1 MLQLSVFSNKN
12 HANSKNNFKTELL
25 LLDKIRL
32 VLYLRIMDKHKIR
45 AENLVKIY
53 GKKRVVN
60 DLSLEIAQGEVVG
73 ILGPN
78 GAGKTTTFYMILG
91 LTKPNTGHVYFDE
104 TEISKKPM
112 FKRAR
117 LGIGYLAQAPSIFHK
132 LTVEQN
138 IMAILET
145 LPMSKHDRKIKLE
158 EYLAELSL
166 TPLAKQKA
174 YTLSGGERRKLEITR
189 ALVTNP
195 TFMFMDEPFAGV
207 DPIAVADIQDNIGK
221 LKDKNIGIMITD
233 HNVIETLKI
242 VNRAYIIYEGKI
254 IVSGKSREL
263 INDEKARELYLGER
277 FQMNTVF
284 E

>member
-1 MLQLSVFSNKN
+1 MS
-12 HANSKNNFKTELL
+12 E
-25 LLDKIRL
+25 
-32 VLYLRIMDKHKIR
+32 HKIR

-53 GKKRVVN
+53 GKRRVVN
-60 DLSLEIAQGEVVG
+60 GLSLDITQGEVVG

-91 LTKPNTGHVYFDE
+91 LARPNTGKVYFNE
-104 TEISKKPM
+104 QIITKKPM
-112 FKRAR
+112 YKRAR
-117 LGIGYLAQAPSIFHK
+117 LGVGYLAQAPSIFHK
-132 LTVEQN
+132 LSVEDN

-145 LPMSKHDRKIKLE
+145 LPLSKKDRKIKLE
-158 EYLAELSL
+158 EYLAELNL

-195 TFMFMDEPFAGV
+195 TFLFMDEPFAGV
-207 DPIAVADIQDNIGK
+207 DPIAVADIQDIIGK
-221 LKDKNIGIMITD
+221 LQDKGIGIMITD
-233 HNVIETLKI
+233 HNVVETLKI

-254 IVSGKSREL
+254 IVSGSSREL
-263 INDEKARELYLGER
+263 INDDKARELYLGER

>member
-1 MLQLSVFSNKN
+1 
-12 HANSKNNFKTELL
+12 
-25 LLDKIRL
+25 
-32 VLYLRIMDKHKIR
+32 MDKHKIR

-53 GKKRVVN
+53 GKRRVVN
-60 DLSLEIAQGEVVG
+60 DLSLEISQGEVVG

-91 LTKPNTGHVYFDE
+91 LTKPNTGNVYFDE

-145 LPMSKHDRKIKLE
+145 LPMAKHDRKIKLE
-158 EYLAELSL
+158 EYLAELNL

-195 TFMFMDEPFAGV
+195 TFLFMDEPFAGV

-233 HNVIETLKI
+233 HNVVETLKI